1 MSADIESLKQQVI
14 ELQAQL
20 AFQEDTI
27 SGLDAALA
35 QQQQEILLL
44 RRQLEL
50 LNERVEEQARAAAE
64 GIAPGAVDEHEKP
77 PHY

>member
-1 MSADIESLKQQVI
+1 MSAEVDSLREQVM
-14 ELQAQL
+14 ELQSQL
-20 AFQEDTI
+20 AFQEDAI

-35 QQQQEILLL
+35 RQQQELMLL

-50 LNERVEEQARAAAE
+50 LHERLRAQDGEQGSTTDATDA
-64 GIAPGAVDEHEKP
+64 KP

>member
-1 MSADIESLKQQVI
+1 MSADLETLKQQVVD
-14 ELQAQL
+14 LQAQL
-20 AFQEDTI
+20 AFQEDAI

-50 LNERVEEQARAAAE
+50 LNERLQEQVHGAE
-64 GIAPGAVDEHEKP
+64 QGVADGSEKP

>member
-1 MSADIESLKQQVI
+1 MSTDVEKLKEQVM

-50 LNERVEEQARAAAE
+50 LHERLREQVPGQGDGAAE
-64 GIAPGAVDEHEKP
+64 GDEKP

>member
-1 MSADIESLKQQVI
+1 MSSDDDSLAQQVMD
-14 ELQAQL
+14 LQSQL
-20 AFQEDTI
+20 AFQEDAV
-27 SGLDAALA
+27 SSLDAALA

-50 LNERVEEQARAAAE
+50 LLKRQQEQAALAGGDSAAE
-64 GIAPGAVDEHEKP
+64 APIEKP

>member
-1 MSADIESLKQQVI
+1 MSSELETLKQQVMD
-14 ELQAQL
+14 LQAQL

-50 LNERVEEQARAAAE
+50 LHERMQEQARGAQDGVAAE
-64 GIAPGAVDEHEKP
+64 GEKP

>member
-1 MSADIESLKQQVI
+1 MSTDVETLKQQVM

-50 LNERVEEQARAAAE
+50 LHERMKEQDRGQPAGASE
-64 GIAPGAVDEHEKP
+64 GNQKP

>member
-1 MSADIESLKQQVI
+1 MATEVETLQQQVE

-20 AFQEDTI
+20 AFQEDTL

-35 QQQQEILLL
+35 QQQQEVLLL
-44 RRQLEL
+44 RRQVQL
-50 LNERVEEQARAAAE
+50 LHERLTAQA
-64 GIAPGAVDEHEKP
+64 GGQLGVTQGDETP

>member
-1 MSADIESLKQQVI
+1 MSRDVETLKQQVMD
-14 ELQAQL
+14 LQAQL

-44 RRQLEL
+44 RRHLEL
-50 LNERVEEQARAAAE
+50 LHERLQEQARGQGEGAAE
-64 GIAPGAVDEHEKP
+64 GDEKP